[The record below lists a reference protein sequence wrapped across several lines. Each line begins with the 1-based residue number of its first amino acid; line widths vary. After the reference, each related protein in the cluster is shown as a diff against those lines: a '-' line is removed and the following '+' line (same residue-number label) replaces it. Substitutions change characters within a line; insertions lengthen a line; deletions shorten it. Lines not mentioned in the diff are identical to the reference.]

1 MKTTNKASTLGK
13 GLATLTAA
21 LVILCAFG
29 QACAVADTD
38 TLGPLDIQLSLVG
51 GTRFSL
57 GEPISLRYDVNNS
70 SKEDLVAH
78 VGFDGASGGMRW
90 LTIRLTGTDGKAVLP
105 LPEVGP
111 SERNGQQ
118 NDVVLVSAGRTQHG
132 YVVLSQRFVLPSA
145 GDYSLVV
152 SARMPYDVEEPPFD
166 NVPGQEAA
174 VEVPPAYLA
183 SKTFSFPLHVAPA
196 DPRKLQ
202 ALAESL
208 RQEATAEHDV
218 SKRSMLIRSLFSL
231 PEAQAAASWRTIASD
246 PRLSYWG
253 ADDIAHGLAQVRSAQ
268 AADILAG
275 MFPTAQEAADPNVIV
290 NFGSRDLED
299 MYRAGSAPLR
309 QHISHLYAI
318 HGVVFPAKPTP
329 QVIPPG
335 HVAVGRPTA
344 Q

>member
-29 QACAVADTD
+29 QARAVADTD

-57 GEPISLRYDVNNS
+57 GEPISLRYDVTNS

-90 LTIRLTGTDGKAVLP
+90 LTIRLTGADGKAVLP

-118 NDVVLVSAGRTQHG
+118 NDVFLVSAGRTQHG

-152 SARMPYDVEEPPFD
+152 SARMPYDVEEPPLD
-166 NVPGQEAA
+166 DVPGQEAA

-218 SKRSMLIRSLFSL
+218 SKRSMLIQSLFSL
-231 PEAQAAASWRTIASD
+231 PETQAAASWRTIASD

-253 ADDIAHGLAQVRSAQ
+253 ADDVAHGLAQVRSVQ

-275 MFPTAQEAADPNVIV
+275 MFPTAQEAAGPNVIA
-290 NFGSRDLED
+290 NFGSRELED
-299 MYRAGSAPLR
+299 MYRAGPARLR
-309 QHISHLYAI
+309 QYISHLYAI
-318 HGVVFPAKPTP
+318 HGLVFPPKLTQQA
-329 QVIPPG
+329 VPPG
-335 HVAVGRPTA
+335 NAAVGQPAAR
-344 Q
+344 